1 MSTEE
6 LEFAGDSI
14 KVSGRS
20 ITTEHP
26 IRNATLRGDKII
38 VLFEPDSVMGTF
50 QNLVCLDLDGRI
62 VWVAELPDTGK
73 EDVYYQMSS
82 TDPLVVDSF
91 TSFECE
97 ISTQSGKILR
107 QRFFK

>member
-38 VLFEPDSVMGTF
+38 VLFEPDSVMGTK
-50 QNLVCLDLDGRI
+50 R
-62 VWVAELPDTGK
+62 LPK
-73 EDVYYQMSS
+73 
-82 TDPLVVDSF
+82 
-91 TSFECE
+91 
-97 ISTQSGKILR
+97 R
-107 QRFFK
+107 QRAGSARQS